1 MANKLTG
8 LTSNVQEQLN
18 ARVVAPAS
26 AIDGHL
32 AVFDT
37 TTGKLLKDGGA
48 ISEGGGG
55 TGVVTKDK
63 IGQYWTGCTIVTAN
77 CTSVDWQATG
87 VCVLV

>member
-8 LTSNVQEQLN
+8 LTSNIQEQLN

-48 ISEGGGG
+48 VPEGGG
-55 TGVVTKDK
+55 DP
-63 IGQYWTGCTIVTAN
+63 A
-77 CTSVDWQATG
+77 ATFALQMTVASMG
-87 VCVLV
+87 L